1 MGNIETDYSIAPKM
15 RILIGVGTTFRCRF
29 FSSVG
34 VDSGEFPQILSNFQL
49 FLENSIAPTTSYHN
63 LRRLVLK
70 QLGICMFNFSLFPTL
85 QGTRQ
90 ENLLNFSVE
99 VTFRFLSVMAKEHT

>member
-1 MGNIETDYSIAPKM
+1 MGNFETEYSIAPKM
-15 RILIGVGTTFRCRF
+15 RGVGTTFRCRF